1 MIEAACNELFHAVCR
16 LADSLSDGPEMHDLR
31 LLRRHVTVQML
42 KEEIVRTAIMFW
54 NRQYVN
60 GDGDN
65 VTPRDFSP
73 LEE

>member
-1 MIEAACNELFHAVCR
+1 
-16 LADSLSDGPEMHDLR
+16 
-31 LLRRHVTVQML
+31 ML
-42 KEEIVRTAIMFW
+42 KEEIVRTGIMFW

-60 GDGDN
+60 GDGNN